1 MHISY
6 VLIFYLF
13 FGVTFSNAYNCYE
26 CWSVLVPGCGE
37 PFKAN
42 TRIEFIKLCAILILS
57 ACIMPIEISHS
68 FHDTI
73 DLTRLRWRFVICA
86 ASFYVNAITWG
97 FISSTGIFEDAFK
110 TTYQLSSFKS
120 TLPGSIQIATMSV
133 FSVFA
138 SVLAIKYGVRWTTVL
153 GAFISAIGSILAA
166 VVGDYW
172 AYCSFY
178 GLLVGAGE
186 AFMLAVLAIPSYF
199 HFNRVSLAT
208 ATAVSGASIGMFGI
222 PLLLQYLLD
231 SYGLRGATLLASCL
245 WLSVGLAGSLFGQG
259 VISIEEENT
268 EMLVDESFVTK
279 TENER
284 EHPTIM
290 RRRSNASNSGLV
302 YSRRTSLLPTSVHY
316 PKEHKRLSLSNQQ
329 HRNNDKLIVNQPII
343 LEGITSNTQD
353 KSRSSVDSSPITMK
367 SHTVQSI
374 NTNAHSLIPHN
385 DHNRLSIVAIAHAV
399 RMADNAIYKQIG
411 ISQQEQEQ
419 QSQIQSN
426 LSKDTENI
434 RCKIISEI
442 CCLFH
447 INIFRILIVSIIL
460 VWSLDETNF
469 LFLTDLLK
477 SSGQSEQRSTLL
489 ISIIGVAD
497 LIGQLFFGYLGDIEC
512 IDSFILWTCTS
523 IIAGLTLSIVP
534 LVGSYGI
541 IVLCILFAIHAFF
554 LAAPNALGNIIM
566 IEVVGMHRY
575 PMAYGFSL
583 LVSGSTSLFGYP
595 LLGLLKDKTQSW
607 TIPFALVGASM
618 IFGGLVAGTIPLYTF
633 YKKKKRK
640 SKEISMTVE

>member
-1 MHISY
+1 
-6 VLIFYLF
+6 
-13 FGVTFSNAYNCYE
+13 
-26 CWSVLVPGCGE
+26 
-37 PFKAN
+37 
-42 TRIEFIKLCAILILS
+42 
-57 ACIMPIEISHS
+57 MPIEVSHS
-68 FHDTI
+68 SHDII

-110 TTYQLSSFKS
+110 NTYKLSSFKS
-120 TLPGSIQIATMSV
+120 TLPGSIQIATMSA

-138 SVLAIKYGVRWTTVL
+138 SVLAIKYGVRRTTVS

-166 VVGDYW
+166 VIGDYW
-172 AYCSFY
+172 AYCLFY
-178 GLLVGAGE
+178 GILIGAGE
-186 AFMLAVLAIPSYF
+186 AFMLVPAVLAIPSYF

-208 ATAVSGASIGMFGI
+208 ASAVSGASIGMFGI
-222 PLLLQYLLD
+222 PLLLQHLLD
-231 SYGLRGATLLASCL
+231 SYGLRGATLLGSCL

-259 VISIEEENT
+259 IISIEEENT
-268 EMLVDESFVTK
+268 EILPDESFVTK

-284 EHPTIM
+284 EHSMVM
-290 RRRSNASNSGLV
+290 RHQSNTSNTGII

-316 PKEHKRLSLSNQQ
+316 HKQHKRLSSSNQQ
-329 HRNNDKLIVNQPII
+329 HHNSDKSIDNIPTI
-343 LEGITSNTQD
+343 LQGITSSPRN
-353 KSRSSVDSSPITMK
+353 KSRSLIDPSPITIN
-367 SHTVQSI
+367 SHTLQSI

-385 DHNRLSIVAIAHAV
+385 DHNRLSILAIAHAV
-399 RMADNAIYKQIG
+399 RMTDPAIYKQIG
-411 ISQQEQEQ
+411 LSQQQQQQ

-426 LSKDTENI
+426 LSKDNKYFH
-434 RCKIISEI
+434 CKIISEI
-442 CCLFH
+442 CCLLR
-447 INIFRILIVSIIL
+447 INIFRILIISIIL

-512 IDSFILWTCTS
+512 IDTFILWTCTS
-523 IIAGLTLSIVP
+523 IIAGLTLSIAP
-534 LVGSYGI
+534 LVGSYGLI
-541 IVLCILFAIHAFF
+541 GLCILFAIHAFF
-554 LAAPNALGNIIM
+554 LAAPNALGNIII

-575 PMAYGFSL
+575 PIAYGFSL

-595 LLGLLKDKTQSW
+595 LLGLLKDKTQNW
-607 TIPFALVGASM
+607 TIPFALVGAIM

-633 YKKKKRK
+633 YKKKKRT
-640 SKEISMTVE
+640 SKEIPMIIK

>member
-1 MHISY
+1 
-6 VLIFYLF
+6 
-13 FGVTFSNAYNCYE
+13 
-26 CWSVLVPGCGE
+26 
-37 PFKAN
+37 
-42 TRIEFIKLCAILILS
+42 
-57 ACIMPIEISHS
+57 MPIEISHS
-68 FHDTI
+68 SHDTI
-73 DLTRLRWRFVICA
+73 DLTRLRWRFVICS

-110 TTYQLSSFKS
+110 NTYQLSSFKS

-138 SVLAIKYGVRWTTVL
+138 SVLTIKYGVRWTTVS

-166 VVGDYW
+166 TVGDYW

-178 GLLVGAGE
+178 GVLIGAGE
-186 AFMLAVLAIPSYF
+186 AFMLVPAVLAIPPYF

-208 ATAVSGASIGMFGI
+208 ASAVSGASIGMFGI

-231 SYGLRGATLLASCL
+231 SYGLRGATLLGSCL
-245 WLSVGLAGSLFGQG
+245 WLSVALAGSLFGQG

-268 EMLVDESFVTK
+268 EIFSDESFMTK
-279 TENER
+279 TENEK

-290 RRRSNASNSGLV
+290 QHQSNASNSGLV

-316 PKEHKRLSLSNQQ
+316 HKQQKRLSSSYQQ
-329 HRNNDKLIVNQPII
+329 HRNSDKLMDNMPNI
-343 LEGITSNTQD
+343 LEGITSNLRD
-353 KSRSSVDSSPITMK
+353 KSRSSVDSSTIIMK
-367 SHTVQSI
+367 SHTLQSI

-385 DHNRLSIVAIAHAV
+385 DHNRLSFVAIAHAV
-399 RMADNAIYKQIG
+399 RMTDNTIYKQID
-411 ISQQEQEQ
+411 ISQQQ
-419 QSQIQSN
+419 QQQFQIQSN
-426 LSKDTENI
+426 LSKDNEYFHY
-434 RCKIISEI
+434 KIISEI
-442 CCLFH
+442 CCLLR
-447 INIFRILIVSIIL
+447 INIFRILIISIIL

-497 LIGQLFFGYLGDIEC
+497 LIGQLFFGYALKISYNIIVLFVERYLGDIEC

-523 IIAGLTLSIVP
+523 IIAGLTLSIAP
-534 LVGSYGI
+534 FVGSYGI
-541 IVLCILFAIHAFF
+541 ISLCLLFAVHAFF

-575 PMAYGFSL
+575 PLAYGFSL

-607 TIPFALVGASM
+607 TIPFALVGSIM
-618 IFGGLVAGTIPLYTF
+618 IFGGLVAGTIPLYTY
-633 YKKKKRK
+633 YKMKKRK
-640 SKEISMTVE
+640 PKKISMTGN